1 MKSRPLALVALF
13 MVQLLYALNYTFAKF
28 IMNEGYIKPMG
39 LVFARVLGAVIL
51 FWLFGLFFKS
61 EKIDKK
67 DYIKFFYAAVCG
79 VGINMVFFLKGLEY
93 TTPVHASVIMTSSP
107 IIILVMSSF
116 FLKEKITQLK
126 ILGVILGCIGAIVLT
141 IYGKSA
147 RVADNIPL
155 GNLFILL
162 NATFYSI
169 YIILIKKLTVK
180 YHPFT
185 FMKWL
190 FLFGLLLV
198 TPLGISEFSTVDWQ
212 SFTPYV
218 SFSVAFVIIGA
229 TFATYVLNPMAL
241 SRLKAT
247 TVGTFIYIQPV
258 LAGIFAILMGVDSIG
273 IVKITAA
280 SIIFAGVYLVSYNS
294 QPKIKS

>member
-28 IMNEGYIKPMG
+28 VMNEGYIKPMG
-39 LVFARVLGAVIL
+39 LVLARVLGAVIL
-51 FWLFGLFFKS
+51 FWLLGLFFKS

-67 DYIKFFYAAVCG
+67 DYLKFFYAAVCG
-79 VGINMVFFLKGLEY
+79 VGVNMIFFLKGLEF
-93 TTPVHASVIMTSSP
+93 TTPVHASVIMTSTP
-107 IIILVMSSF
+107 IVILVLSSF
-116 FLKEKITQLK
+116 FLKERITQLK

-141 IYGKSA
+141 VYGKSS
-147 RVADNIPL
+147 RTADNVLL
-155 GNLFILL
+155 GNTFIFL
-162 NATFYSI
+162 NAVVYSF
-169 YIILIKKLTVK
+169 YIIIIKKLTVK

-190 FLFGLLLV
+190 FLFGLILV
-198 TPLGISEFSTVDWQ
+198 APFGIGEFSAIDWQ

-258 LAGIFAILMGVDSIG
+258 LAGIFAILMGADTIG
-273 IVKITAA
+273 IVKISAA
-280 SIIFAGVYLVSYNS
+280 LLIFTGVYLVSHNT
-294 QPKIKS
+294 QPKIVS

>member
-13 MVQLLYALNYTFAKF
+13 IVQLLYALNYTFAKF

-61 EKIDKK
+61 EKIDRK

-79 VGINMVFFLKGLEY
+79 VGINMIFYLKGLEL
-93 TTPVHASVIMTSSP
+93 TSPVHASVIMTSSP
-107 IIILVMSSF
+107 IIILLMSSF
-116 FLKEKITQLK
+116 YLKERITQLK
-126 ILGVILGCIGAIVLT
+126 IVGVILGCIGAVVLT
-141 IYGKSA
+141 VYGKSTRA
-147 RVADNIPL
+147 ADNVLL
-155 GNLFILL
+155 GNLFIFI

-169 YIILIKKLTVK
+169 YIILIKKLTAK

-190 FLFGLLLV
+190 FLFGLLIV
-198 TPLGISEFSTVDWQ
+198 APLGISEFNTIQWQ
-212 SFTPYV
+212 TFTPYA
-218 SFSVAFVIIGA
+218 SFAVAFVIIGA

-241 SRLKAT
+241 SRLKAS

-273 IVKITAA
+273 IVKTIATLL
-280 SIIFAGVYLVSYNS
+280 IFTGVYLVSYNT
-294 QPKIKS
+294 QPKTTT

>member
-1 MKSRPLALVALF
+1 
-13 MVQLLYALNYTFAKF
+13 
-28 IMNEGYIKPMG
+28 MG

-51 FWLFGLFFKS
+51 FWVFGLFFKS

-116 FLKEKITQLK
+116 FLKEKITRLK
-126 ILGVILGCIGAIVLT
+126 IFGVILACIGAVVLT
-141 IYGKSA
+141 VYGKSTRA
-147 RVADNIPL
+147 ADNVLL
-155 GNLFILL
+155 GNLFIFL

-218 SFSVAFVIIGA
+218 TFSVAFVIIGA

-241 SRLKAT
+241 SRLKAS

-258 LAGIFAILMGVDSIG
+258 LAGIFAMLMGVDSIG
-273 IVKITAA
+273 VVKITAA
-280 SIIFAGVYLVSYNS
+280 LLIFAGVYLVSHNS
-294 QPKIKS
+294 QPKTTT